1 MQTAA
6 LTAIEPLLE
15 HVEEDMV
22 PAFQQLLGALL
33 PCAEGAL
40 ASGNEDLLVLMC
52 QVGQVQKD
60 GTQKYLEGVI
70 LMRRE

>member
-33 PCAEGAL
+33 PCAQGAL

-60 GTQKYLEGVI
+60 GT
-70 LMRRE
+70 